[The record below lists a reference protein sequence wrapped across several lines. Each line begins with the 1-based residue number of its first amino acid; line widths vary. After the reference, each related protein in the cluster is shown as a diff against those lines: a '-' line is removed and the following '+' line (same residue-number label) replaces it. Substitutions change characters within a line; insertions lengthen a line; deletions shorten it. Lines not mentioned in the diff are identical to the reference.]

1 MKIQSIDLFCGS
13 GGLTYGL
20 RKAGIDV
27 IAGLDSDSTCRY
39 AYEANNKSVFINAD
53 ISTYSGSKLA
63 ALYEIDAIKV
73 LAGCAPCQT
82 FSRHTQKVK
91 NRESDKKW
99 NLLYQFSNKIQ
110 DIKPD
115 IVSMENVPG
124 LAKYQVFQ
132 DFLSALEAREYKV
145 SYKVVACEKYGIP
158 QARRRLVLLA
168 SKLGEIELIPYTH
181 PKREDYVTVG
191 DILGVSSKCRL
202 PKISHGEADFADRLH
217 KSATLSEINLKRIR
231 SSRPGG
237 TWSDWDENLLPEC
250 YKKDS
255 GKTYSSVYGRMSWD
269 KPSPTITTQ
278 FYVYGTGRFGHPE
291 QDRAISLREGA
302 LLQTFPKT
310 YKMVPPDENVSVK
323 TLGRH
328 IGNAVPVRLGEVI
341 GKSIFEHIKENYDK
355 KG

>member
-27 IAGLDSDSTCRY
+27 IAGLDSDLTCQY

-53 ISTYSGSKLA
+53 ISTYPASKLS
-63 ALYEIDAIKV
+63 ALYAKDAIKV

-82 FSRHTQKVK
+82 FSKHTQKIK
-91 NRESDKKW
+91 NRENDQKW

-115 IVSMENVPG
+115 IISMENVPG
-124 LAKYQVFQ
+124 LAKYQVFE
-132 DFLSALEAREYKV
+132 DFLATLAVMKYKV

-158 QARRRLVLLA
+158 QTRRRLVLLA
-168 SKLGEIELIPYTH
+168 SKLGKIELIPYTH
-181 PKREDYVTVG
+181 PNLEDYVTVG
-191 DILGVSSKCRL
+191 DILGVSSKCHL
-202 PKISHGEADFADRLH
+202 PKINHGESDLADKLH
-217 KSATLSEINLKRIR
+217 KSATLSEINLKRIQ

-237 TWSDWDENLLPEC
+237 TWSDWNENLLPEC

-255 GKTYSSVYGRMSWD
+255 GKTYSSVYGRMSWG

-310 YKMVPPDENVSVK
+310 YKMIPPHREVSVK
-323 TLGRH
+323 ILGRH

-341 GKSIFEHIKENYDK
+341 GKSIVQHLGGYYD
-355 KG
+355 

>member
-20 RKAGIDV
+20 RKAGLDV
-27 IAGLDSDSTCRY
+27 IAGLDSDSTCQY

-63 ALYEIDAIKV
+63 ALYEKDAVKV

-82 FSRHTQKVK
+82 FSKHTQKVK

-110 DIKPD
+110 AIQPD

-124 LAKYQVFQ
+124 LAKYQVFE
-132 DFLSALEAREYKV
+132 DFLATLYAMGYNV
-145 SYKVVACEKYGIP
+145 SHKVVACEKYGIP
-158 QARRRLVLLA
+158 QMRRRLVLLA
-168 SKLGEIELIPYTH
+168 SKLGKIELIPYTH
-181 PKREDYVTVG
+181 PNREDYVTVE
-191 DILGVSSKCRL
+191 DVLGVSSKYHLAR
-202 PKISHGEADFADRLH
+202 ISHGESDSGDRLH

-231 SSRPGG
+231 SSHPGG
-237 TWSDWDENLLPEC
+237 TWRDWDEKLLPEC

-255 GKTYSSVYGRMSWD
+255 GKTYSSVYGRMSWE

-310 YKMVPPDENVSVK
+310 YKMVPPQKSVSVK
-323 TLGRH
+323 ILGRH

-341 GKSIFEHIKENYDK
+341 GKSIREHVKELL
-355 KG
+355 